1 VPIGEVAALASAL
14 LWSCNSVLLR
24 WLSPRVD
31 HDVVVLNALRCLVAT
46 VLLGGA
52 MLLLG
57 RLPELLDVAPAPLA
71 LLVGSVVLGVGIG
84 DSLYFHALRLVGVAR
99 AQPISM
105 SYPLITTVL
114 AATFLGEA
122 ITLQTLL
129 GIVLVVCGV
138 YWVATAQGK
147 HGRSGLAPG
156 ALRRGVLLS
165 LVAAACWSCGTILL
179 RPALEYVDLWVV
191 TTVRMGVAALLLQ
204 VYAARRG
211 RVVWRLAQRDPA
223 LTRGVLLLGLG
234 TALSMS
240 LFLISVYYAG
250 AARAA
255 TLSSTSP
262 LFGVPLA
269 LFVLKEQVTWR
280 LLAGVG
286 VTLIGVWL
294 IVAR

>member
-1 VPIGEVAALASAL
+1 VPIGEVAALGSAL
-14 LWSCNSVLLR
+14 LFACNSVLLR
-24 WLSPRVD
+24 WLSPRVN
-31 HDVVVLNALRCLVAT
+31 HDVVMLNALRCLVAT
-46 VLLGGA
+46 VLFVGA

-57 RLPELLDVAPAPLA
+57 RLPELLDVPLAPLG
-71 LLVGSVVLGVGIG
+71 LLLAGVVLAIGIG

-105 SYPLITTVL
+105 SYPLITTLL

-122 ITLQTLL
+122 ITVLTLL

-138 YWVATAQGK
+138 YGIATAQAK
-147 HGRSGLAPG
+147 HGRGGLAPG

-165 LVAAACWSCGTILL
+165 VVAAACWSCGTTLL
-179 RPALEYVDLWVV
+179 RPALEQIDLWVAA
-191 TTVRMGVAALLLQ
+191 TIRMAVAALLLQ
-204 VYAARRG
+204 VWAVRRG
-211 RVVWRLAQRDPA
+211 RVVYGLARRDA
-223 LTRGVLLLGLG
+223 SLAGGVLLLGVG
-234 TALSMS
+234 TALSIF
-240 LFLISVYYAG
+240 LFLLSVYEAG

-269 LFVLKEQVTWR
+269 VFVLKEQVTWR

-286 VTLIGVWL
+286 VTLVGVWL